1 MQAATYAQA
10 YQRTEVETAD
20 PKRLVVMLYDGA
32 VRFLYR
38 AQEAMAQR
46 DYEGQH
52 EALVRAQAIFSEL
65 NCSLNLD
72 VGEIAANLRATYT
85 YIYNALVE
93 ANLRD
98 DEALLTEVTGQV
110 ERLRDAWR
118 EAEAQERRRE
128 AGAEGSSTSGA
139 TQ

>member
-1 MQAATYAQA
+1 MQAAAYAQA

-38 AQEAMAQR
+38 AQEAMARR
-46 DYEGQH
+46 DYEGQN
-52 EALVRAQAIFSEL
+52 EALTRAQAIFSEL
-65 NCSLNLD
+65 DCSLNPEA
-72 VGEIAANLRATYT
+72 GEIAANLRATYT
-85 YIYNALVE
+85 YLYNALVE

-98 DEALLTEVTGQV
+98 DAALLAEVTGRV

-128 AGAEGSSTSGA
+128 MRA
-139 TQ
+139 